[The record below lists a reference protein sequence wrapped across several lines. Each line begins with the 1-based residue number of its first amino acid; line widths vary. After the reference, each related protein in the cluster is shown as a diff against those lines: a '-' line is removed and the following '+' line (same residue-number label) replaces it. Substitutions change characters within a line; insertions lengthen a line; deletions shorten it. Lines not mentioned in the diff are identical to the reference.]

1 MIRSRRKI
9 RRRMKGKS
17 FFLYKT
23 ALLPEKNPDPPP
35 NLPLYPPPAP
45 APNPNLAPRA
55 NLPPSYVEPL
65 TL

>member
-1 MIRSRRKI
+1 MTRSRRKI
-9 RRRMKGKS
+9 RRRTKRRS

-35 NLPLYPPPAP
+35 NLPLYLPPAL

-55 NLPPSYVEPL
+55 TLLSSYVNSI
-65 TL
+65 